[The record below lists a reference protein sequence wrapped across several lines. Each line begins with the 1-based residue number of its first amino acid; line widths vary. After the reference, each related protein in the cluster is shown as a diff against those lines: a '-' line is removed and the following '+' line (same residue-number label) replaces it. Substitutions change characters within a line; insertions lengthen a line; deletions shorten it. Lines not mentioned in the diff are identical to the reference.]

1 MIPTDDQ
8 TAPPKP
14 FRFKSTSSRSRESR
28 SPPRESRSH
37 HHHHRRHHHSHHR
50 SKRHKTSPAPYEDPA
65 LDADTAFRE
74 SLFDALADD
83 EGAEYW
89 EGVYGQPI
97 HTYPR
102 PSVHANSGAPHDDTS
117 ANENLEAMTDEEYV
131 TYVRA
136 KMWEKSHQH
145 ILDERKRRE
154 EERIRRKK
162 QEEESRQ
169 WEQGVEEALE
179 RGEER
184 RRKARWKGRWDAYLK
199 QWESFTRHEDQGDTD
214 KSGIEGVRDRIPW
227 PVLSGLWQDVN
238 PDEVERF
245 YRHAPQAGGNDDE
258 AAMLKL
264 ERVRWHPDKVQ
275 QKAGFVDKE
284 TLGTVTA
291 VFQIVDRV
299 WSKTRT
305 Q

>member
-1 MIPTDDQ
+1 
-8 TAPPKP
+8 
-14 FRFKSTSSRSRESR
+14 
-28 SPPRESRSH
+28 
-37 HHHHRRHHHSHHR
+37 
-50 SKRHKTSPAPYEDPA
+50 
-65 LDADTAFRE
+65 
-74 SLFDALADD
+74 
-83 EGAEYW
+83 
-89 EGVYGQPI
+89 
-97 HTYPR
+97 
-102 PSVHANSGAPHDDTS
+102 
-117 ANENLEAMTDEEYV
+117 MTDEEYV

>member
-1 MIPTDDQ
+1 MDDQ
-8 TAPPKP
+8 IDPPKP
-14 FRFKSTSSRSRESR
+14 FRFKTTSSRSRDSR
-28 SPPRESRSH
+28 SPSRESRSH
-37 HHHHRRHHHSHHR
+37 HHHHHRRHHHGHRGHHR
-50 SKRHKTSPAPYEDPA
+50 SKRRKTSPDPYEDPST
-65 LDADTAFRE
+65 LDPDTAFRE

-83 EGAEYW
+83 EGAAYW

-102 PSVHANSGAPHDDTS
+102 PSVHPKSGTPDGDTS
-117 ANENLEAMTDEEYV
+117 EVLEAMTDEEYV

-145 ILDERKRRE
+145 IVEERKKRE
-154 EERIRRKK
+154 EERNRRKK
-162 QEEESRQ
+162 QDEESRQ
-169 WEQGVEEALE
+169 WEQGVEEALK

-199 QWESFTRHEDQGDTD
+199 RWESFTRHDDQGDLD
-214 KSGIEGVRDRIPW
+214 KSEIEAVRNRIPW

-238 PDEVERF
+238 QDEVERF
-245 YRHAPQAGGNDDE
+245 YRHAPQAGGSGDE